1 MTFILHHVVRAR
13 HLGAH
18 RVRLCFDDG
27 VVGDVDLGPFLDGP
41 VFEPLQDPAYF
52 AEFGVKN
59 TLVWP
64 NGADFAPEFL
74 RNQISPLIADDHATD
89 GDWRDAPPEMEPGP
103 FEVSRF
109 LGVTVSMGIP
119 WLASGSVLVQSEAH
133 SAKVEIESG
142 KRIGQLPAQRFR
154 AFEAWR
160 LLRLE
165 DLRRN
170 VARLER
176 GEEALP
182 IEPLD

>member
-1 MTFILHHVVRAR
+1 MNFVFHHVLRAQ

-27 VVGDVDLGPFLDGP
+27 VVGDVDLQPFLRGP
-41 VFEPLQDPAYF
+41 VFQPLKDPAYF
-52 AEFGVKN
+52 AGFGVKV

-74 RNQISPLIADDHATD
+74 RDQIVRVTTDDPTPD
-89 GDWRDAPPEMEPGP
+89 GDWRDAPPEMERGQ

-109 LGVTVSMGIP
+109 RGVTVSMGFP
-119 WLASGSVLVQSEAH
+119 WLPTASVLVESEAH
-133 SAKVEIESG
+133 SAKIEVESG
-142 KRIGQLPAQRFR
+142 KRTGKLLAKGLRD
-154 AFEAWR
+154 FEAWR
-160 LLRLE
+160 LLHLE
-165 DLRRN
+165 ELRRN

>member
-1 MTFILHHVVRAR
+1 MNHALRHVKRAR

-27 VVGDVDLGPFLDGP
+27 VVGDVDLLPFLRGP
-41 VFEPLQDPAYF
+41 VFEPLKDPAYF
-52 AEFGVKN
+52 AGFGVRD

-74 RNQISPLIADDHATD
+74 REQLGPLIDDDITN
-89 GDWRDAPPEMEPGP
+89 GDWKDAPPEMERGQ

-109 LGVTVSMGIP
+109 RGVTVSMGFP
-119 WLASGSVLVQSEAH
+119 WLPTASVLVESEAH
-133 SAKVEIESG
+133 SAKIEVESG
-142 KRIGQLPAQRFR
+142 KRTGKLLAKGLRD
-154 AFEAWR
+154 FEAWR
-160 LLRLE
+160 LLHLE
-165 DLRRN
+165 ELRRN